1 MLIRSSSL
9 LLAACYFTWSCCF
22 LLKTHLECMP
32 SACCFFQLNNVYNS
46 VVRMFNICYIGTH
59 ICTKYRIMAVLN
71 VETAIIWG
79 SGATLLEQALIPVI
93 MYDKIMYDKTIKT
106 IIVFFSRLCGIKG
119 NMYKLPII
127 MFSNICIL
135 LFQ

>member
-1 MLIRSSSL
+1 
-9 LLAACYFTWSCCF
+9 
-22 LLKTHLECMP
+22 
-32 SACCFFQLNNVYNS
+32 
-46 VVRMFNICYIGTH
+46 
-59 ICTKYRIMAVLN
+59 MAVLN

>member
-9 LLAACYFTWSCCF
+9 SLAACYFTWSCCF

-46 VVRMFNICYIGTH
+46 VVRMFNICYISTH

-79 SGATLLEQALIPVI
+79 SGAALLEQALIPV
-93 MYDKIMYDKTIKT
+93 IMYDKTIKT
-106 IIVFFSRLCGIKG
+106 IIVFFSRLCEIKG
-119 NMYKLPII
+119 NMYKLLII

>member
-1 MLIRSSSL
+1 MQILENIIISNLYILLLISHNREKKTMIRSSSL
-9 LLAACYFTWSCCF
+9 SLAACYFTWSCCF

-46 VVRMFNICYIGTH
+46 VVRMFNICYISTH

-79 SGATLLEQALIPVI
+79 SGAALLEQALIPVI
-93 MYDKIMYDKTIKT
+93 MIHGVY
-106 IIVFFSRLCGIKG
+106 
-119 NMYKLPII
+119 
-127 MFSNICIL
+127 
-135 LFQ
+135 